1 MFMNLKWAMLLNSLS
16 TAGGNNSSYQNV
28 KEHAAYTGKICAQT
42 TLHGVNNTHIE
53 ERMCKYRAG
62 DRFMPGVLKFMRI
75 AARN

>member
-1 MFMNLKWAMLLNSLS
+1 MLKSMLP
-16 TAGGNNSSYQNV
+16 TQ
-28 KEHAAYTGKICAQT
+28 GKYAQT